1 MKMAKVA
8 HVPKPKARRRVPHP
22 ALPPGAPD
30 IEYLKNLQL
39 PEGDGEPLESDW
51 HVVQIWLLNELV
63 GRLFGERTDFFCGG
77 NMFIYYSLNQAQSVL
92 QGNPQY
98 KGPDFFLVKDVDG
111 TKPRR
116 SWIVWEE
123 DGKYPSL
130 IVELLSP
137 STAQKDREEKKQLYA
152 KVFHT
157 PEYFWYDAFS
167 GELAGFCLHEEEYIP
182 IEPNERGWLWS
193 HQLGAYFGV
202 WEGVYH
208 RREVPLAASLHS
220 RGRADTDRGGT
231 APSGTAARRGG
242 ASTGRTTCP
251 AAARVGHR
259 PRCPLMKRCLLTRL

>member
-1 MKMAKVA
+1 
-8 HVPKPKARRRVPHP
+8 
-22 ALPPGAPD
+22 
-30 IEYLKNLQL
+30 
-39 PEGDGEPLESDW
+39 
-51 HVVQIWLLNELV
+51 
-63 GRLFGERTDFFCGG
+63 
-77 NMFIYYSLNQAQSVL
+77 MFIYYSLNQAQSVL

-123 DGKYPSL
+123 DGKYPNL

-157 PEYFWYDAFS
+157 PEYFWYDAFT

-182 IEPNERGWLWS
+182 IEPNEQGWLWS

-208 RREVPLAASLHS
+208 RRKYRWLRLYTAEGELIPTDAELRRQAQQLAEAE
-220 RGRADTDRGGT
+220 RQRAE
-231 APSGTAARRGG
+231 
-242 ASTGRTTCP
+242 
-251 AAARVGHR
+251 
-259 PRCPLMKRCLLTRL
+259 RLAQRLRELGIDPDAL